1 MAGEKEDT
9 NVMPAGAMPPEP
21 EPDVDVVSEEQD
33 GQQEPILG
41 KFKSPDELATAYQE
55 LERKLGEQGS
65 ELGSMKQMNSMML
78 EQLQS
83 RQAKEETPATES
95 EKDSFDYDSGM
106 AEIARGVQEGDL
118 SIEDALAQTA
128 NLTAEKATRNAL
140 SQYEQM
146 TAKQQQQAAQQ
157 RFLEEHPDF
166 IELQQTGKLDSVK
179 KTLPGMHDDFS
190 AYFAFQAE
198 KALADAQAK
207 QELEKIAQGDERTEK
222 VLNKPGA
229 KAKDIGKPKG
239 KLSQAELKKHT
250 LARLEAME

>member
-9 NVMPAGAMPPEP
+9 KVMPAGAMPPEP
-21 EPDVDVVSEEQD
+21 EVEEEVEEQP
-33 GQQEPILG
+33 EPILG
-41 KFKSPDELATAYQE
+41 KFKNPDELATAYTE
-55 LERKLGEQGS
+55 LEKKLGEQGS
-65 ELGSMKQMNSMML
+65 ELGNLKQMNSMML
-78 EQLQS
+78 KQMET
-83 RQAKEETPATES
+83 RQAQDQTPATEA

-106 AEIARGVQEGDL
+106 AEIAKGVQEGDL
-118 SIEDALAQTA
+118 SIEEALAQTA

-146 TAKQQQQAAQQ
+146 TAKQQQEAAQQ
-157 RFLEEHPDF
+157 KFLEEHPDF
-166 IELQQTGKLDSVK
+166 VELQQTGKLDQVK

-190 AYFAFQAE
+190 AYFAFQADQ
-198 KALADAQAK
+198 ALADAQAK
-207 QELEKIAQGDERTEK
+207 QELEKIAQGDERTDK
-222 VLNKPGA
+222 VLSKPGA